1 MDRTG
6 RRSSGAVAGPGSG
19 FTLLE
24 VLVAI
29 VLFAV
34 AILAGGRVIVEYVR
48 QVGLSEVEVQAT
60 EFAMQELERVRLLP
74 YEDIVSLA
82 PAPVPV
88 APRYTRSLDVTV
100 VGSDPEALYAYRL
113 VTVTVE
119 PPSGL
124 EPVSIS
130 TAVSE

>member
-1 MDRTG
+1 
-6 RRSSGAVAGPGSG
+6 
-19 FTLLE
+19 
-24 VLVAI
+24 VAI

-60 EFAMQELERVRLLP
+60 EFALQELERVRLLP